1 MVEIEFLRWLTS
13 VGIFDQ
19 QTPYHNTYDP
29 IRGFWGY
36 DEEHCNKLIVVYD
49 SSFNEVQCFIVDEH
63 FKDRVEEYRKEI
75 SKIFEL

>member
-1 MVEIEFLRWLTS
+1 MVEVEFLRWLTS

-19 QTPYHNTYDP
+19 QMPYHNTCDP

-36 DEEHCNKLIVVYD
+36 EENCRGRTVIIYD
-49 SSFNEVQCFIVDEH
+49 GSFNEVYRFMVNKSFNE
-63 FKDRVEEYRKEI
+63 RVGEYRKEI